1 MVFLP
6 CTESKQS
13 DCLNYILFNFKI
25 NVNSA
30 GSFLVVYVIFFS
42 LGALPVFIMEI
53 TIGQYAQRGAM
64 EIWNLCPLFKG

>member
-1 MVFLP
+1 MFL
-6 CTESKQS
+6 T
-13 DCLNYILFNFKI
+13 
-25 NVNSA
+25 
-30 GSFLVVYVIFFS
+30 GSFLVVYIIFFS